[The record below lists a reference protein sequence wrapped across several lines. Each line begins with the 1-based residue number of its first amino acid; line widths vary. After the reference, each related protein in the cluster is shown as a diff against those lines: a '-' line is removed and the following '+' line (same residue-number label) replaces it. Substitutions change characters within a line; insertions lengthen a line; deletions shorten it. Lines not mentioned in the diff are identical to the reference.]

1 LDYWASCRCAI
12 ITSLPAALL
21 IRLIASFAPTAKS
34 KACQSKGSG
43 FLDSYCSLRDLDISA
58 LRALVRQKRKKIL
71 TAEFAEAD
79 AEDAEKFKLKAQLFH
94 QITVKIIL
102 LTDPRKE

>member
-1 LDYWASCRCAI
+1 
-12 ITSLPAALL
+12 
-21 IRLIASFAPTAKS
+21 
-34 KACQSKGSG
+34 
-43 FLDSYCSLRDLDISA
+43 
-58 LRALVRQKRKKIL
+58 LVRQKRKKIL
-71 TAEFAEAD
+71 TAEFADAD